1 MKYGKVLTY
10 KDAEEARKLIGK
22 KVVGSYCLSKIE
34 NYPEK
39 IEPEILT
46 GIDDELDFIFKAGDY
61 YGFQFIR
68 EIIEDEKPQ
77 LMTDR
82 QLSEWIV
89 KGNGAY
95 SYEDS
100 DFAYTNYA
108 YRKAN
113 PDELVSDGIRIR
125 SWDSDEWIVP
135 TVDIYERDCTGE
147 RK

>member
-10 KDAEEARKLIGK
+10 KDVEEAEKLIGK

-46 GIDDELDFIFKAGDY
+46 GIDDEQDFIFEAGDY

-68 EIIEDEKPQ
+68 EIIEEPAE
-77 LMTDR
+77 LMTNR
-82 QLSEWIV
+82 QLAEWCA
-89 KGNGAY
+89 KGNGVY
-95 SYEDS
+95 SYEGS
-100 DFAYTNYA
+100 DFAYINYA

-113 PDELVSDGIRIR
+113 PDELVSDDIRIR
-125 SWDSDEWIVP
+125 TWDSEEWVLP
-135 TVDIYERDCTGE
+135 TVDIYERDCKGDT
-147 RK
+147 K

>member
-1 MKYGKVLTY
+1 MKYGRVLTY
-10 KDAEEARKLIGK
+10 KDAEEAKKLIGK

-39 IEPEILT
+39 IAPEILT
-46 GIDDELDFIFKAGDY
+46 GIDDELDFIFEAGDY

-68 EIIEDEKPQ
+68 EIIEEPQ

-89 KGNGAY
+89 KGNGVY

-108 YRKAN
+108 YNKSR
-113 PDELVSDGIRIR
+113 PDAPVSDSIFIR
-125 SWDSDEWIVP
+125 SWDSEEWVLP